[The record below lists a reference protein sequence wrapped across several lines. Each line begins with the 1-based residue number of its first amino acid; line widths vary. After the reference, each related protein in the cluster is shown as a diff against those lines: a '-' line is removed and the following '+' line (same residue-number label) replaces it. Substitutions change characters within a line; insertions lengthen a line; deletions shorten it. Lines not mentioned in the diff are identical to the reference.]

1 MPGPISR
8 EERMKW
14 LEQLQAGDIKKR
26 RDRLK
31 WLNHILPAKLGNP
44 RKIDDPDM
52 PHHLWYWS
60 MANAIVDGSEK
71 RSSLPEPRTPKE
83 KVIAEWLDLAMDLR
97 L

>member
-8 EERMKW
+8 SDRMMW
-14 LEQLQAGDIKKR
+14 LEQLQADNIKKR
-26 RDRLK
+26 RDRFK
-31 WLNHILPAKLGNP
+31 WLDHKLQAKLGNP

-71 RSSLPEPRTPKE
+71 RSSLPEPQTPKE
-83 KVIAEWLDLAMDLR
+83 KVIAAWLDLAMDLR

>member
-1 MPGPISR
+1 MDN
-8 EERMKW
+8 E
-14 LEQLQAGDIKKR
+14 IKKR
-26 RDRLK
+26 REHFK
-31 WLNHILPAKLGNP
+31 WLDHICNAKLGNP
-44 RKIDDPDM
+44 RRIDDPDM